1 MMITILIIMIIGSQI
16 LYKLLM
22 HQINAANN
30 AMAIMMII
38 KIVWWIVIDY
48 RCMYVWVEWM
58 YFLERA
64 GLSYN
69 GEMMDEQT
77 KGKKEILNHILILKY
92 KWGGIS

>member
-38 KIVWWIVIDY
+38 KIVWWIVIED
-48 RCMYVWVEWM
+48 VWVEWM

-64 GLSYN
+64 DLSYN

>member
-1 MMITILIIMIIGSQI
+1 MNCDWLS
-16 LYKLLM
+16 
-22 HQINAANN
+22 
-30 AMAIMMII
+30 
-38 KIVWWIVIDY
+38 
-48 RCMYVWVEWM
+48 MYVWVEWM

-64 GLSYN
+64 DLSYN

>member
-38 KIVWWIVIDY
+38 KIVWWIVIED
-48 RCMYVWVEWM
+48 VWVEWM
-58 YFLERA
+58 YFLERVD
-64 GLSYN
+64 LSYN